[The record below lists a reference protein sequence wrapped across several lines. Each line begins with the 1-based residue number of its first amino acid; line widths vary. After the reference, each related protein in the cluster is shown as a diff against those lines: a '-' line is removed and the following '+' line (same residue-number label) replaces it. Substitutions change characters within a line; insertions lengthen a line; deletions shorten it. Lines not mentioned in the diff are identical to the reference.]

1 MNDFMNE
8 NYTTTYL

>member
-8 NYTTTYL
+8 NDTTTYL